1 MKAAV
6 KKIYYVGAYY
16 MSWGWFFSVGFGL
29 NLFSLPLL
37 LLPHRESRGQWM
49 RAVIRGLFDLWVRWF
64 HASNVVRIHWYGF
77 DEPLPIGCVYIANH
91 PTLIDAPL
99 LLARLPDA
107 ICIFKPALMRN
118 PVIGPP
124 AIMAGYVAGD
134 PGVDLVREIAGKIA
148 LGRSLLVFPEGTR
161 TEPGQSLGPI
171 KPGFAL
177 IAARAHAPVQL
188 IVIRST
194 PDLVPRGRP
203 WWRPPSKQPSTIEI
217 SLDRRWEYDAA
228 RSPTQLSKEVEQH
241 LLGVLRPASV

>member
-1 MKAAV
+1 MKAV
-6 KKIYYVGAYY
+6 LRIYYIGAYY
-16 MSWGWFFSVGFGL
+16 MSWFWFFSVGLGL

-37 LLPHRESRGQWM
+37 LLPHRDSRGQWM

-64 HASNVVRIHWYGF
+64 HASNVVRIHWHGF
-77 DEPLPIGCVYIANH
+77 VEPLPTGCVYIANH
-91 PTLIDAPL
+91 PTLLDATF

-134 PGVDLVREIAGKIA
+134 PGVDLVRAISEKIA

-161 TEPGQSLGPI
+161 TEPGHPLNPV

-177 IAARAHAPVQL
+177 IAARAQAPVQL
-188 IVIRST
+188 IVIRAT

-203 WWRPPSKQPSTIEI
+203 WWRPPVNQPSTVAI
-217 SLDRRWEYDAA
+217 SLDRRWEYDPE
-228 RSPTQLSKEVEQH
+228 RSPTQLAAEVEKH
-241 LLGVLRPASV
+241 LLQVLRPVSA

>member
-1 MKAAV
+1 MKAV
-6 KKIYYVGAYY
+6 LKVYYLGAYY
-16 MSWGWFFSVGFGL
+16 LSWFWFFSVGLGL

-37 LLPHRESRGQWM
+37 LLPHRDSRGQWM
-49 RAVIRGLFDLWVRWF
+49 RAVIRRLFDLWVRWF
-64 HASNVVRIHWYGF
+64 HASNVVRIKWAGF
-77 DEPLPIGCVYIANH
+77 DEPLTTGCVYIANH
-91 PTLIDAPL
+91 PTLLDATF

-134 PGVDLVREIAGKIA
+134 SGIDLVRAISEKIL

-161 TEPGQSLGPI
+161 TEPGHLLNPI

-177 IAARAHAPVQL
+177 IAARARAPVQL
-188 IVIRST
+188 IIIRAT

-203 WWRPPSKQPSTIEI
+203 WWRPPAKQPSTVEI
-217 SLDRRWEYDAA
+217 SLDRRWEHDPE
-228 RSPTQLSKEVEQH
+228 RSPTQLAAEVEQH
-241 LLGVLRPASV
+241 LLSVLSPVSP

>member
-1 MKAAV
+1 MIAVLKKA
-6 KKIYYVGAYY
+6 YYMVTYY
-16 MSWGWFFSVGFGL
+16 MSWGLFFSVGFGL
-29 NLFSLPLL
+29 NICSLPLL
-37 LLPHRESRGQWM
+37 LLPRRESNSQRM
-49 RAVIRGLFDLWVRWF
+49 RAVIRRLFELWVWWF
-64 HASNVVRIHWYGF
+64 NTSGVVRVRWRGF

-99 LLARLPDA
+99 LLARLPDT
-107 ICIFKPALMRN
+107 ICIFKPALLRN

-134 PGVDLVREIAGKIA
+134 PGVDLVREIAEKVA

-161 TEPGQSLGPI
+161 TGPGLTLGPV

-194 PDLVPRGRP
+194 PDLVTRGRP
-203 WWRPPSKQPSTIEI
+203 WWRPPAIQPSTVEI
-217 SLDRRWEYDAA
+217 TLGRSWEYDPA
-228 RSPTQLSKEVEQH
+228 RTPTQLTEEMEQH
-241 LLGVLRPASV
+241 LLGVLRPATA

>member
-1 MKAAV
+1 
-6 KKIYYVGAYY
+6 
-16 MSWGWFFSVGFGL
+16 MSWFWFFSVGLGL

-64 HASNVVRIHWYGF
+64 HASNVVRITWRGF
-77 DEPLPIGCVYIANH
+77 DEPLPTGCVYIANH
-91 PTLIDAPL
+91 PTLLDATF

-134 PGVDLVREIAGKIA
+134 PGVDLVRAISEKIA

-161 TEPGQSLGPI
+161 TEPGRLLNPV

-177 IAARAHAPVQL
+177 IAARARAPVQL
-188 IVIRST
+188 IVIRAT

-203 WWRPPSKQPSTIEI
+203 WWRAPANQPSTVEI
-217 SLDRRWEYDAA
+217 SLNRRWEYDPE
-228 RSPTQLSKEVEQH
+228 RSPTQLSAEVEKH
-241 LLGVLRPASV
+241 LLQVLRPVSA

>member
-1 MKAAV
+1 MRAAL

-16 MSWGWFFSVGFGL
+16 LSWGWFFSVGIGL

-49 RAVIRGLFDLWVRWF
+49 RAVIRRLFDLWVRWF
-64 HASNVVRIHWYGF
+64 HACNVVRIHWRGF
-77 DEPLPIGCVYIANH
+77 NEPLPTGCVYIANH
-91 PTLIDAPL
+91 PTLLDATF

-118 PVIGPP
+118 PAIGPP
-124 AIMAGYVAGD
+124 AIMAGYVAGE
-134 PGVDLVREIAGKIA
+134 PGVDLVREIAEKIA

-161 TEPGQSLGPI
+161 TGPGLPLGPV

-203 WWRPPSKQPSTIEI
+203 WWRPPSIQPSTVEI
-217 SLDRRWEYDAA
+217 TLDRRWEYEPG
-228 RSPTQLSKEVEQH
+228 RSPTQLTEEVERY
-241 LLGVLRPASV
+241 LLQVLRPVSA